1 MIQYALVNF
10 CDSVCDILSLDLG
23 NEFYAQVSE
32 RKNGNLYLRVKKT
45 RKNYEKIIKQ
55 IYLP

>member
-1 MIQYALVNF
+1 MTQYTLENF

-23 NEFYAQVSE
+23 DEFYAQVSE
-32 RKNGNLYLRVKKT
+32 RKNGNLYFKT
-45 RKNYEKIIKQ
+45 RKNYEKITKQ